1 MVNALKFKI
10 ANALFLVGIL
20 SISILFVKN
29 RGRGLLNGQNALSVT
44 KVISRQSLSAIQKKK
59 KRKRSAP
66 VKKGDVSVVVK
77 RSNLLCDCAGTS
89 RTFFGN
95 EEKKINRQVVVAIN
109 VP

>member
-10 ANALFLVGIL
+10 ANALILVGIL

-59 KRKRSAP
+59 RKRSAP

-89 RTFFGN
+89 RTFLGN

>member
-10 ANALFLVGIL
+10 ANALILVGIL

-44 KVISRQSLSAIQKKK
+44 KVISRQSLSAIQKK

>member
-10 ANALFLVGIL
+10 ANALILVGIL

-59 KRKRSAP
+59 KK
-66 VKKGDVSVVVK
+66 
-77 RSNLLCDCAGTS
+77 
-89 RTFFGN
+89 
-95 EEKKINRQVVVAIN
+95 EKKR
-109 VP
+109 PGEKK